1 MEHGVIRIHLEELIQ
16 KLGMSKNMFLHRA
29 RMERTQLNRY
39 CNNDVARIDL
49 DVLARICGVLNCNV
63 GDLLEFLP
71 RE

>member
-1 MEHGVIRIHLEELIQ
+1 MENGVIRIHLEELIQ
-16 KLGMSKNMFLHRA
+16 KSGMSKNMFLHRA

>member
-16 KLGMSKNMFLHRA
+16 KSGMSKNMFLHRA

-49 DVLARICGVLNCNV
+49 DVLALICGVLNCNV

>member
-1 MEHGVIRIHLEELIQ
+1 
-16 KLGMSKNMFLHRA
+16 MSKNMFLHRA